1 MYFNWHQWI
10 VPIGISA
17 FWFVIGFVVPIF
29 VPKGPNKGITITCLL
44 MTAVCCWILWA
55 TTYIAQ
61 MNPLFGPQ
69 IKNSTLILM
78 KAWGF

>member
-29 VPKGPNKGITITCLL
+29 VPKGPNKG
-44 MTAVCCWILWA
+44 WA